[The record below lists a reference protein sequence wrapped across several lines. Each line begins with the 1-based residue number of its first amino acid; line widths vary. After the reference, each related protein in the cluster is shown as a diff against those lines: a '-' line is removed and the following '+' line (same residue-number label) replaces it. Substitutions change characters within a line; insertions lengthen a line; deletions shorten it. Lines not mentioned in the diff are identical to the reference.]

1 MELEDVGGDGTAGS
15 HWKRRSAKDELMAG
29 SSGAGIYSA
38 ITIAAMEDL
47 GYYKGNYSMAEPMMY
62 GRNAG
67 CGLVTDKCVV
77 NGVSQIPEMFCA
89 SASTDMV
96 CTSDRLGIGYCTV
109 STSTSALPP
118 YFQYFS
124 NPTLGGNDAQMD
136 YCPYVQA
143 YSDTNCT
150 DASGELIGIMY
161 GVMSRCLDTPG
172 GIGWGRQSRAQYGLC
187 AEVQCGDSTYGV
199 KVSWETEF
207 TPCTPGAS
215 LSLPSLSQF
224 FSDGT
229 VTCPSYESVCAIR
242 VDSDEYEKYRRL
254 MWGDSAARASTE
266 TAVAL
271 AVAAA
276 VLALLVQC

>member
-1 MELEDVGGDGTAGS
+1 MT
-15 HWKRRSAKDELMAG
+15 G

-38 ITIAAMEDL
+38 ITIAAMEDT
-47 GYYKGNYSMAEPMMY
+47 GYYKGNYSMAEPMVY

-77 NGVSQIPEMFCA
+77 NGVSQFPEMFCG

-96 CTSDRLGIGYCTV
+96 CTSDRLGVGYCTV

-118 YFQYFS
+118 YFRYFS
-124 NPTLGGNDAQMD
+124 NSTLGGNDAQMD

-143 YSDTNCT
+143 YSNTNCT
-150 DASGELIGIMY
+150 NFFGALIGSTY
-161 GVMSRCLDTPG
+161 GVVSRCLDTPG
-172 GIGWGRQSRAQYGLC
+172 GIGWGRQSSAQYGLF

-215 LSLPSLSQF
+215 LSLPSLSWWF
-224 FSDGT
+224 IEGS

-242 VDSDEYEKYRRL
+242 VNPDEYEKYRFFFL
-254 MWGDSAARASTE
+254 GDSVARASTE
-266 TAVAL
+266 TEVAL
-271 AVAAA
+271 AVAAT